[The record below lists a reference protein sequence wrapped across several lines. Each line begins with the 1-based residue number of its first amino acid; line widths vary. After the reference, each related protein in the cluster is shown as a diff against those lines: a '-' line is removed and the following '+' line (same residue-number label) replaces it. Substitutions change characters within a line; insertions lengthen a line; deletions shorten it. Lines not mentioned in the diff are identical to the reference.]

1 MKALLAFA
9 IIAPLFCS
17 PITAQQQSQNSVPDA
32 PSATRPSNPFPAGT
46 RPAPKS
52 GPDQPPADQPAAA
65 SDGPQQPAPPS
76 DSAQQSQPPQEGEQV
91 PTFRVGVNVVTV
103 PVTVKDGDGHAVLG
117 LLRSDF
123 TVLEDGKPQNITF
136 FTSDPY
142 PLSAAVIIDQGMS
155 DTAMRKVNAGLESLA
170 AAFAPYDEVALYTY
184 TNVVSPR
191 ADWQAV
197 SQNVSNVLQR
207 SRNSGRTG
215 GVPVTS
221 GPMAGNGPYINGRP
235 LDPGQTHVNTVSRE
249 SHVLNDAMLRAANDL
264 AKRDPKRRK
273 VIFIVS
279 DGNEDGSNASYS
291 DVLKL
296 LLTYN
301 ISVYALGV
309 DSAAIPVYEKVARV
323 RLPKFGTGNILP
335 KYVSATGGQLITEF
349 TREDIERAY
358 ADLAGQA
365 RNQYTLQYNSDS
377 KTLAYRSIELLVNR
391 PNLRVYARDG
401 YYPLPSR
408 SK

>member
-1 MKALLAFA
+1 MKAPLAFA
-9 IIAPLFCS
+9 VIALFS
-17 PITAQQQSQNSVPDA
+17 SIAFAQQQTKNSVPDA

-46 RPAPKS
+46 KAAPRT
-52 GPDQPPADQPAAA
+52 GPDQPAPAGTDSDQQQAPSTNQAPA
-65 SDGPQQPAPPS
+65 QPAPTS
-76 DSAQQSQPPQEGEQV
+76 EEGQI
-91 PTFRVGVNVVTV
+91 PKFRGGVNLVTV
-103 PVTVKDGDGHAVLG
+103 PVSVKDGEGHAVLG
-117 LLRSDF
+117 LIRSDF
-123 TVLEDGKPQNITF
+123 TVLEDGKPQNVTF

-184 TNVVSPR
+184 SNVVGER
-191 ADWQAV
+191 ADWQGV
-197 SQNVSNVLQR
+197 SQSLSNTLQR
-207 SRNSGRTG
+207 SRTSGRTG

-235 LDPGQTHVNTVSRE
+235 LDPGQTHVNTVARE
-249 SHVLNDAMLRAANDL
+249 SHVLNDAILRAANDL
-264 AKRDPKRRK
+264 AKRDPSRRK
-273 VIFIVS
+273 IIFIVS
-279 DGNEDGSNASYS
+279 DGQEDGSSASYG

-365 RNQYTLQYNSDS
+365 RNQYTLQYNSHS
-377 KTLAYRSIELLVNR
+377 NTLAYRSIEVLVNR
-391 PNLRVYARDG
+391 PSLRIYAPDG
-401 YYPLPSR
+401 YYPLPTR
-408 SK
+408 RQ

>member
-1 MKALLAFA
+1 MKASLAFA
-9 IIAPLFCS
+9 VIAALFS
-17 PITAQQQSQNSVPDA
+17 GTMFAQQQDSTPVPDA

-46 RPAPKS
+46 KPAPKT
-52 GPDQPPADQPAAA
+52 GPDQSVP
-65 SDGPQQPAPPS
+65 DGT
-76 DSAQQSQPPQEGEQV
+76 DSAQQQAPTTNPTPPASAPPAGEGEI
-91 PTFRVGVNVVTV
+91 PKFRVGVNLVTV
-103 PVTVKDGDGHAVLG
+103 PVTVKDGEGHAVLG

-170 AAFAPYDEVALYTY
+170 GAFAPYDEVALYTY
-184 TNVVSPR
+184 SNVVSPR

-197 SQNVSNVLQR
+197 SQNMSNILQR

-235 LDPGQTHVNTVSRE
+235 LDPGQTHVNTVVRE

-264 AKRDPKRRK
+264 AKRDPSRRK
-273 VIFIVS
+273 IIFIVS
-279 DGNEDGSNASYS
+279 DGNEDGSSASYS

-335 KYVSATGGQLITEF
+335 KYVSATGGQLMTEF
-349 TREDIERAY
+349 TREAIEGAY

-365 RNQYTLQYNSDS
+365 RNQYTLQYNSHS
-377 KTLAYRSIELLVNR
+377 NTLAYRDIEVLVNR
-391 PNLRVYARDG
+391 TNLRIYAPGG
-401 YYPLPSR
+401 YYPLPTR
-408 SK
+408 RQ